1 MRALGTELNMLKRL
15 GFVPSVHN
23 LSCFRMGVEEAAKAV
38 EKNTVAHA
46 IYAVTY
52 RGKRARNKTPLHVEL
67 QPSDVE
73 FFKDDAS
80 FFKRTNELYA
90 MGCYWIGAFH
100 KKD

>member
-15 GFVPSVHN
+15 GFKPSADNVSGSTDGH
-23 LSCFRMGVEEAAKAV
+23 VAAFDVVDK
-38 EKNTVAHA
+38 EGLAHA

-52 RGKRARNKTPLHVEL
+52 KGKRARNKTPLHVDL
-67 QPSDVE
+67 QPYAIE
-73 FFKDDAS
+73 IFKDDAS
-80 FFKRTNELYA
+80 FFKRINELYA